1 MKHTSDAETDVR
13 RRVYKQPDIIDWKE
27 QQGLGVKDTNRML
40 GRSE

>member
-1 MKHTSDAETDVR
+1 
-13 RRVYKQPDIIDWKE
+13 VYKQPDIIDWKE